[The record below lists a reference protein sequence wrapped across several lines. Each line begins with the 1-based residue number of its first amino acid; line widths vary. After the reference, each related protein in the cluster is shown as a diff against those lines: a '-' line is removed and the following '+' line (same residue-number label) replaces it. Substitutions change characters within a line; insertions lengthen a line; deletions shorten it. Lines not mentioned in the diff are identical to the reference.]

1 MATNMNN
8 EVPFTV
14 VTPITPDAD
23 RARWRNE
30 AADRLITPTTEA
42 GLSLRDYP
50 LIADMDR
57 DAKGIHICAIE
68 RQASKATV
76 ERIRAEFSL
85 RRDEQH
91 TDQHEIDYDRYCMN
105 CPDEGTVLNA
115 ILDAEAA
122 R

>member
-1 MATNMNN
+1 MATNRNK

-30 AADRLITPTTEA
+30 AAWQ
-42 GLSLRDYP
+42 LRRWTDWVD
-50 LIADMDR
+50 ADMSDLLDEALNTEHR
-57 DAKGIHICAIE
+57 
-68 RQASKATV
+68 ATV